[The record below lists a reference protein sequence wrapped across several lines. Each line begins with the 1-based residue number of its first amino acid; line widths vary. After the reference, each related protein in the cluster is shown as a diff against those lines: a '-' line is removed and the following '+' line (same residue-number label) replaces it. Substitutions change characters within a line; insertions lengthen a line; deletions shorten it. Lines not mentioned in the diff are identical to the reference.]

1 MRSACVT
8 PCVHVVLLARGL
20 FMAKYVF
27 PGADASMPLGWV
39 VDQLEACGFE
49 VQTMD
54 TIGVHCT
61 SPRLD
66 LFYRSCPW
74 PLPFLA

>member
-1 MRSACVT
+1 
-8 PCVHVVLLARGL
+8 
-20 FMAKYVF
+20 MAKYVF

-39 VDQLEACGFE
+39 VYQLENAGFE

-61 SPRLD
+61 YCS
-66 LFYRSCPW
+66 
-74 PLPFLA
+74 